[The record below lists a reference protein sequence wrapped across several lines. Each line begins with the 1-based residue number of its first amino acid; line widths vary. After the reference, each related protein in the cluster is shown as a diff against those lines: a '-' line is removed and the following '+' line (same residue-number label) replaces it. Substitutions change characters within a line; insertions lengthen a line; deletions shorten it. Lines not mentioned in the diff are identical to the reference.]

1 MPILKKKVTL
11 RLGRNTSLF
20 IDLETG
26 VTGLE
31 GVARGLGSRLGRMP
45 SLTRGAVRIPSAR
58 RKPARRE
65 RGSNTP
71 VYFVTGGGQSDT
83 SWLMRTQDGPP
94 EILCKGEGRFFAAD
108 WRRANF
114 DPEGTQAWAS
124 SLYYALLHS
133 EYLRLWVERSVWA
146 REGDAARHRGH
157 QVGVGTE
164 HFLVGRLR
172 ETNK

>member
-1 MPILKKKVTL
+1 MEIAMPILKRKMML

-31 GVARGLGSRLGRMP
+31 GVARGLRSRLGLVRA
-45 SLTRGAVRIPSAR
+45 LTKAAARLPREAVRVPSAR

-65 RGSNTP
+65 RGSNTT
-71 VYFVTGGGQSDT
+71 VFFVAGVCKSGT
-83 SWLMRTQDGPP
+83 SVVIRTLKRHP

-114 DPEGTQAWAS
+114 DPEGKQA
-124 SLYYALLHS
+124 
-133 EYLRLWVERSVWA
+133 
-146 REGDAARHRGH
+146 
-157 QVGVGTE
+157 
-164 HFLVGRLR
+164 
-172 ETNK
+172 